1 MVLGEM
7 VDLRQWKDSGSPSCG
22 AAARAVGQ
30 EPAPELSGC
39 CCLDCTVQSCPA
51 AGDIWHFRVLCG
63 VRQDAPLSIALAG
76 PVAF

>member
-7 VDLRQWKDSGSPSCG
+7 VDLRQWKDSGSPSRG
-22 AAARAVGQ
+22 AAARVVWQ
-30 EPAPELSGC
+30 KPAPELSGC

-51 AGDIWHFRVLCG
+51 AGDIWHFKVLRG